1 MNLNPVFQVYI
12 GKMAI
17 PKHAQGISRF
27 PVLPPIK
34 SEEAELEEISAAKE
48 VLEKHLKLYQK
59 LQNHSRKNV
68 QRQHLKMSLYV
79 FWFVFKFHYR

>member
-17 PKHAQGISRF
+17 PINAQGISRF

-68 QRQHLKMSLYV
+68 QRQHLKMTLYV
-79 FWFVFKFHYR
+79 YLLVFKFHY